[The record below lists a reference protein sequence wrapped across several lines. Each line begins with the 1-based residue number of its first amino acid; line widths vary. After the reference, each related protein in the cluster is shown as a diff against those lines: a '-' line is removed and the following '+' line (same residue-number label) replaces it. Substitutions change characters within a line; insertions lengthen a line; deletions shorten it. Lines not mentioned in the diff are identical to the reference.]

1 MSTFSTENF
10 YGINDPDKR
19 RADPGE
25 RKTYEVKNLWSR
37 HHEIIRLALL
47 GWKNNK
53 IASQLG
59 ITPESVSQVLNCQLG
74 KEKLKAMQLERDASV
89 MDMKKEVDSLLPAA
103 MKVYTEILNA
113 DENNTRVS
121 MSLKKATAD
130 TITQNLGG
138 HEAPKQLNIAHGH
151 FDVAQIEA
159 IKQRGIELARANGM
173 LAEEN
178 PTPTPTSDE
187 VSDLENSDV
196 VDAEVIDLEES

>member
-1 MSTFSTENF
+1 MATFSTENF

-47 GWKNNK
+47 GWKNTK

-89 MDMKKEVDSLLPAA
+89 MDVKREVDSLLPAA
-103 MKVYTEILNA
+103 MKVYEEILNA
-113 DENNTRVS
+113 DETNTRVS

-151 FDVAQIEA
+151 FDVAQIEKL
-159 IKQRGIELARANGM
+159 KQRGLELARANGM

-178 PTPTPTSDE
+178 PTSNSDE
-187 VSDLENSDV
+187 VSDLDNNV
-196 VDAEVIDLEES
+196 VDAEVVEVEES